1 MDRQRFIVDSR
12 ADLLAGLRQSRGDLA
27 IAALVV
33 APFTLTLGVWVG
45 WLTWASSPVLIGI
58 TLVAQ
63 MVATVWNAGWR
74 ARTAD

>member
-1 MDRQRFIVDSR
+1 MDASR
-12 ADLLAGLRQSRGDLA
+12 PDAEVAADLRRGLGASAEDLT

-45 WLTWASSPVLIGI
+45 WLTWASSPVLIVL

-63 MVATVWNAGWR
+63 AVATLWNAGWR
-74 ARTAD
+74 VRHAD